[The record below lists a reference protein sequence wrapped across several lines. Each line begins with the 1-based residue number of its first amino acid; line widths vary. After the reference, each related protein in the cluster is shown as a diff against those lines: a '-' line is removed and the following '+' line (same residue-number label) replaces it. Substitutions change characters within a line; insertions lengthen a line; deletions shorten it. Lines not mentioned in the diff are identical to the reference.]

1 MTDMKIQRLIYILL
15 MLEGKQKITAKELA
29 EKSETSI
36 RTIYRD
42 IEILCQAG
50 VPIYTESG
58 PHGGIS
64 LMENYQI
71 PWKHLYKDDI
81 VSLYL
86 NHIGVKTEQGSN
98 LDLQMETTLKKIEKA
113 MSDKETKELHEIG
126 KRFYVDSTPW
136 WGKKVSM
143 IHSETVIQAV
153 SQSRKLKIVYVKMNQ
168 EESLRIIHP
177 YGVVI
182 KSNIWYLIGYC
193 EVAKSIRTFRC
204 ERIKECNLLDQCFE
218 YPDDFH
224 LKEHFDQS
232 MAAFKEDCHLIEQY
246 IVTLLVPISA
256 LSLLE
261 DLEYSIEKTM
271 EDSIMLHV
279 NFNTYENAIRDYWN
293 ILIQSTVIE
302 PQKLRDDIRNKLKK
316 AFNLYE

>member
-1 MTDMKIQRLIYILL
+1 MKIQRLIYILL

-42 IEILCQAG
+42 IELLCQAG

-58 PHGGIS
+58 PNGGIS

-98 LDLQMETTLKKIEKA
+98 LDMQVETTLKKIEKG
-113 MSDKETKELHEIG
+113 MEDKEAKELHEIG

-143 IHSETVIQAV
+143 IHSEIVIQAV
-153 SQSRKLKIVYVKMNQ
+153 SQARKLQVVYVKMNQ
-168 EESLRIIHP
+168 EASLRIIQP

-182 KSNIWYLIGYC
+182 KNNIWYLVGFC
-193 EVAKSIRTFRC
+193 EVANSIRTFRC
-204 ERIKECNLLDQCFE
+204 ERMKECNLLDECFE

-224 LKEHFDQS
+224 LKEHFEQS
-232 MAAFKEDCHLIEQY
+232 MLTFKSDCNLIEQY
-246 IVTLLVPISA
+246 IVTLQMPNSDI
-256 LSLLE
+256 SLL
-261 DLEYSIEKTM
+261 DNLEYSIEKTM
-271 EDSIMLHV
+271 EESIILHV
-279 NFNTYENAIRDYWN
+279 NFYTYENAIRDYWN
-293 ILIQSTVIE
+293 IMIQSRIIE
-302 PQKLRDDIRNKLKK
+302 PQRLRDDVKDKLQKVLNSYK
-316 AFNLYE
+316 

>member
-1 MTDMKIQRLIYILL
+1 MKIHRLIYILL

-29 EKSETSI
+29 ERLETSI

-42 IEILCQAG
+42 IDILCQAG

-71 PWKHLYKDDI
+71 PSKHLYKDDI
-81 VSLYL
+81 ISLYL
-86 NHIGVKTEQGSN
+86 NHIGVKGEQGSN
-98 LDLQMETTLKKIEKA
+98 LDLQMESTLKKIEKV
-113 MSDKETKELHEIG
+113 MSDNEAKELHEIE

-143 IHSETVIQAV
+143 IHSETMIQAV
-153 SQSRKLKIVYVKMNQ
+153 SQTRKLNIVYVKMNH
-168 EESLRIIHP
+168 EESVRIIQP

-182 KSNIWYLIGYC
+182 KNNIWYLVGYC

-204 ERIKECNLLDQCFE
+204 ERIKECILLEQCFD
-218 YPDDFH
+218 YPGDFH

-232 MAAFKEDCHLIEQY
+232 MAAFKEDCHLMEQY
-246 IVTLLVPISA
+246 IVTLLVPISH
-256 LSLLE
+256 LSLLD

-271 EDSIMLHV
+271 EDSIMFHV

-293 ILIQSTVIE
+293 LLIQSKVIG
-302 PQKLRDDIRNKLKK
+302 PQRLRDDISKILQK
-316 AFNLYE
+316 AINLYE